1 MKDVKTP
8 MNESG
13 NLNLSLVWIEI
24 AAQYLE
30 AIANKDLKT
39 MGDIFAQDIN
49 LYNWNVQAKG
59 KEKAIEVNKVHL
71 DLVEYTKIDI
81 INVTHKEKYVCFEA
95 ILSHRYI
102 FDIADVFDSV
112 IRGKG
117 TSVTTNLVYIFKFN
131 DVKKIKSI
139 KTYKLR

>member
-1 MKDVKTP
+1 

-13 NLNLSLVWIEI
+13 NLDLSLVWIET

-30 AIANKDLKT
+30 AIANKDLDT

-49 LYNWNVQAKG
+49 LFNWNVQAKG
-59 KEKAIEVNKVHL
+59 KKEAIEANRVHL
-71 DLVEYTKIDI
+71 ALVEYTKIDI
-81 INVTHKEKYVCFEA
+81 LNVTHKEKYVCFET
-95 ILSHRYI
+95 ILTHRYT
-102 FDIADVFDSV
+102 FDVADVFDSI

-117 TSVTTNLVYIFKFN
+117 TTTTTGIVYIFKFN

-139 KTYKLR
+139 KTYKLK

>member
-1 MKDVKTP
+1 MTTP

-13 NLNLSLVWIEI
+13 NLDLSLVWIET

-30 AIANKDLKT
+30 AIANKDLDT

-49 LYNWNVQAKG
+49 LYNWNVHAKN
-59 KEKAIEVNKVHL
+59 KEEAIKVNKVHL
-71 DLVEYTKIDI
+71 DLVEYTKINI
-81 INVTHKEKYVCFEA
+81 INVTHKEKYVCFEV
-95 ILSHRYI
+95 ILTHRYI
-102 FDIADVFDSV
+102 FDIADVFDPTE
-112 IRGKG
+112 RGKG
-117 TSVTTNLVYIFKFN
+117 TDVTTNLVYIFKFN